1 MYLLL
6 QFYQHVYM
14 RRAHRLPLCAWTKV
28 CCIHTMIFDVRDP
41 QTGKLVG
48 NVQKMYAQTTNSDC
62 AACCRMIAGFD
73 TFVIQLPTE
82 SSR

>member
-1 MYLLL
+1 
-6 QFYQHVYM
+6 
-14 RRAHRLPLCAWTKV
+14 
-28 CCIHTMIFDVRDP
+28 MIFDVRDP